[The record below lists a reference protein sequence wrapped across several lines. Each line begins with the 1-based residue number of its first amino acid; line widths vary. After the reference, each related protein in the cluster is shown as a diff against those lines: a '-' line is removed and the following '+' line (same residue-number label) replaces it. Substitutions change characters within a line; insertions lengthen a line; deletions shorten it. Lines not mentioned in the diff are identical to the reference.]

1 MQALRSLV
9 LAFSSFSRIPMPCV
23 EATEQ
28 DRRYILCFFP
38 LVGAAVALVMALWLW
53 MCDALRVGALL
64 RGAIGA
70 ALPLLVTGGIHMDG
84 FMDTSDALATWQ
96 SKERRLEILKD
107 SHVGAFAAMRAVEA
121 SSALYVAACAVVW
134 AICGGWICVLCA
146 ATAALCTIAYRRM
159 AYAKFGG
166 VTGDLAGWFLQ
177 VTELCCVAAVVL
189 GGKML

>member
-28 DRRYILCFFP
+28 DRRCILCFFP